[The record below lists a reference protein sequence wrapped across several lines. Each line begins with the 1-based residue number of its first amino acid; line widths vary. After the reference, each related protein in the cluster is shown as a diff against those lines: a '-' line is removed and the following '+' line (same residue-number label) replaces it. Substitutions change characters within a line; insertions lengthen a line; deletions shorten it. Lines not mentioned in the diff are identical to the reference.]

1 MAAILWEDGT
11 DLLWEDGTAILWE
24 EVVVTDPGDGG
35 EGEPPPPI
43 YPQFI
48 DEDGTGFVD
57 EDGTTPLVDEDQ
69 SPLAD
74 TVGPISVYGGMSTI
88 NCYHYRVWTS

>member
-11 DLLWEDGTAILWE
+11 EILWEDGVAILWE
-24 EVVVTDPGDGG
+24 EATVVDPG
-35 EGEPPPPI
+35 EGEPPP

-57 EDGTTPLVDEDQ
+57 EDGTTPLIDETE
-69 SPLAD
+69 SPIAE
-74 TVGPISVYGGMSTI
+74 TVGPIAVYSGMTAI
-88 NCYHYRVWTS
+88 NCYHYQKW